1 MASSVLHPSP
11 AVAELLPVPPAA
23 PGAEARVVDLDELA
37 ARCTEF
43 RNRGLKV
50 AHCHGCFDL
59 MHPGH
64 IKHFEAAKRFADVL
78 VVTVTPDRFVQK
90 GGNRPAF
97 PETLRAYSIASLAC
111 ADLVAVNRWPTAGET
126 IRLLRPAFFVKGQ
139 EFETLKDPTGKL
151 QEEVAAVQAVGGQM
165 RFTREQVF
173 SSTALLGAHF
183 GLEDRRAEDRPL
195 SAQSRADAPAA
206 AEPPRAAAGPVA
218 EAAMNAAELMREIGA
233 IAALRVCVIG
243 DTIIDEYHHC
253 EPLGMASKSTV
264 VAHRREAEEAHAG
277 GVLAIANHVAEL
289 CGQVHLVSVLGAE
302 ADREAFVRGHLHPG
316 IEARFFTRPDASS
329 VVKRRYLNRR
339 NGQKLFEINSL
350 PVSDL
355 PEPIQDEVIGYLDK
369 VLPEFDL
376 VLVAD
381 YGHGFLGEGIVGA
394 LARNARCLAVNAQTN
409 SANAGFNLVTRY
421 PRADIVCIDEL
432 EARMAAGSRDGAIE
446 GVARRLR
453 DALDARA
460 FVVTLGSRG
469 CIALGQDGQSVAAA
483 PLHDP
488 RLVDAIGAGDA
499 FLSYCAPAIAAG
511 LPLDMAALLG
521 NAAGALA
528 VQIVGNRR
536 PVRRQELI
544 DYLCAPDGPV
554 PVPPVDSAATAVA
567 SMPAAAPSVPAAPTL
582 EPPAAGADAYPDA
595 YYRDFVD
602 RARRVRVTDGS
613 GGMLDFAGGVLEA
626 SAAIDAA
633 RRTGRKV
640 MFIGNGASAAIASHM
655 AADYAKNGGVRA
667 LAFNDAA
674 LLTAVSNDIAY
685 EQVFAEPIR
694 LFAEPGDLLVAISS
708 SGRSPN
714 ILYGSRMARDKDC
727 RVITLSGFREDNPL
741 RTLGDLNFYVPCLSY
756 GVTEVLH
763 HSLCHCLLDTYLNQY
778 T

>member
-1 MASSVLHPSP
+1 MASSVLHPSHV
-11 AVAELLPVPPAA
+11 VAEFVPDPPAFPDA
-23 PGAEARVVDLDELA
+23 DTRVVDLDELA
-37 ARCTEF
+37 ARCTAF

-90 GGNRPAF
+90 GSNRPAF
-97 PETLRAYSIASLAC
+97 PEALRAYSIASLAC
-111 ADLVAVNRWPTAGET
+111 VDLVAINRWPTAADT
-126 IRLLRPAFFVKGQ
+126 IRLLRPTFFVKGQ
-139 EFETLKDPTGKL
+139 EFERLEDATGKL
-151 QEEVAAVQAVGGQM
+151 QPEVAAVREVGGQM
-165 RFTREQVF
+165 RFTREPVF
-173 SSTALLGAHF
+173 SSTALLGEHF
-183 GLEDRRAEDRPL
+183 GLADRRAEERPL
-195 SAQSRADAPAA
+195 PA
-206 AEPPRAAAGPVA
+206 RAAATAPA
-218 EAAMNAAELMREIGA
+218 TAIDAAALMRHLDA
-233 IAALRVCVIG
+233 IAGLRVCVVG

-253 EPLGMASKSTV
+253 EPLGMASKSSV
-264 VAHRREAEEAHAG
+264 VAHRRAAEEAHAG
-277 GVLAIANHVAEL
+277 GVLAIANHLAEV
-289 CGQVHLVSVLGAE
+289 CGRVHLVSVLGAE
-302 ADREAFVRGHLHPG
+302 DDREPFLRTHLHPG
-316 IEARFFTRPDASS
+316 IEARFFARPDATS

-339 NGQKLFEINSL
+339 NGQRLFEINSL
-350 PVSDL
+350 PDGSL
-355 PEPIQDEVIGYLDK
+355 PGPIADTIIDYLDR

-381 YGHGFLGEGIVGA
+381 YGHGFLDERIVAA
-394 LARNARCLAVNAQTN
+394 LARSARCLAVNAQTN

-432 EARMAAGSRDGAIE
+432 EARLAAGARDGAIE

-453 DALDARA
+453 AALDARA

-469 CIALGQDGQSVAAA
+469 CIALGRDDAPVTAA
-483 PLHDP
+483 PLHDTP
-488 RLVDAIGAGDA
+488 LVDAIGAGDA

-511 LPLDMAALLG
+511 LPLDIAALLG

-528 VQIVGNRR
+528 VQIVGNRQ

-544 DYLCAPDGPV
+544 DYLCGTDAPGMPSLTDPR
-554 PVPPVDSAATAVA
+554 AA
-567 SMPAAAPSVPAAPTL
+567 PAAPVTPAPL
-582 EPPAAGADAYPDA
+582 PAIAALAVEPAPAAVDAYPEA

-613 GGMLDFAGGVLEA
+613 GTALDFTAGVFEA
-626 SAAIDAA
+626 SAAIAAA

-674 LLTAVSNDIAY
+674 LLTAVGNDIAFD
-685 EQVFAEPIR
+685 QVFAEPVR
-694 LFAEPGDLLVAISS
+694 LFAEPGDILIAISS
-708 SGRSPN
+708 SGRSTN
-714 ILYGSRMARDKDC
+714 ILYASRMARDQDC

-741 RTLGDLNFYVPCLSY
+741 RALGDLNFYVPCLSY

-763 HSLCHCLLDTYLNQY
+763 HSLCHCLLDTYLMKY